1 MIREFR
7 LDDIAALEMLYPAAF
22 PDEDL
27 LPLVRQL
34 TGGRDDV
41 MSLVA
46 DTDGDIVGHA
56 AFTDCSIE
64 GRPEK
69 LALLGPVAIAPAW
82 QQKGLGGDLIRAG
95 LDRLR
100 GTGCARVMVLGDPA
114 YYRRFGFAMDTE
126 VSPPHALPDEWL
138 PAWQSINLI
147 EEPVV
152 GTLVVPEPWQPRELW
167 LP

>member
-1 MIREFR
+1 MIRDLR
-7 LDDIAALEMLYPAAF
+7 PDDLPALETLYPAAF

-34 TGGRDDV
+34 MGERDDV

-46 DTDGDIVGHA
+46 DAVGEIAGHA
-56 AFTDCSIE
+56 AFTDCRIE
-64 GRPEK
+64 GRPYK

-100 GTGCARVMVLGDPA
+100 GTGCVRVLVLGDPA
-114 YYRRFGFAMDTE
+114 YYSRFGFVMDGE
-126 VSPPHALPDEWL
+126 VNPPYALPEEWL
-138 PAWQSINLI
+138 PAWQSIDLSG
-147 EEPVV
+147 EPVG
-152 GTLVVPEPWQPRELW
+152 GTLVVPETWRRTELW